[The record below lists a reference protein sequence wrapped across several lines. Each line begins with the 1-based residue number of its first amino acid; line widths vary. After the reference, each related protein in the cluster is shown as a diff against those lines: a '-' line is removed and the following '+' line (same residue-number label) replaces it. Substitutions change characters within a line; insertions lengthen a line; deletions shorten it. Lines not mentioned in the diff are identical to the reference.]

1 MSEETPDN
9 DAEGSS
15 GKVFLVLGLLLGVG
29 LGGGGG
35 YYYFGGSGEEATE
48 GTVEEVIEAAPVEE
62 LIPITFER
70 IAVPIYATRGTSRR
84 YVGNYFLDLHVNVV
98 GQDDQILVKRSL
110 SQLQH
115 AFISAI
121 TKGDLMRE
129 ESRTELDIDKAAEL
143 LKNKAAEVVGA
154 GVVKSVTITK
164 SMRVSN

>member
-1 MSEETPDN
+1 MSEETTDN
-9 DAEGSS
+9 EAEGGS

-35 YYYFGGSGEEATE
+35 YYYFGGSGDDAAENAVEE
-48 GTVEEVIEAAPVEE
+48 TVEAVPVEE

-70 IAVPIYATRGTSRR
+70 IAVPIYATRGSSRR

-121 TKGDLMRE
+121 TKADLMRE
-129 ESRTELDIDKAAEL
+129 DSRTELDIDKAAEL
-143 LKNKAAEVVGA
+143 LKNKAAEVVGS

>member
-9 DAEGSS
+9 EAESGS

-35 YYYFGGSGEEATE
+35 YYYFGGSGGESA
-48 GTVEEVIEAAPVEE
+48 EEVAKEVVKAEPLEE
-62 LIPITFER
+62 LIPVTFER

-129 ESRTELDIDKAAEL
+129 GSNTELDIDKAAEL

-154 GVVKSVTITK
+154 DVVKSVTITK
-164 SMRVSN
+164 SMRIAH